1 LRIEFISTPNN
12 LPLRQMAGLYI
23 HIPFCKQACH
33 YCDFHFSTNRS
44 LQEQLVN
51 ALCQE
56 IELQKYFLEGEP
68 LETIYFG
75 GGTPSLLTDTQF
87 GAIFESI
94 QNNFSIKEAAEITV
108 EANPDDLTL
117 EKLQSMRNIGLNR
130 LSIGIQ
136 SFHDGSLRLLNR
148 SHDSFEA
155 EKSFDRARNVGFDNI
170 SVDLIYAIPG
180 RDMDSL
186 AFDLNKLR
194 HLSPEHVSAYSLTVE
209 EQTVF
214 GKWQRTKKFTAKPD
228 EENAAEFEFIM
239 DSLTASG
246 FSHYE
251 ISNYARP
258 GFVAKHNSNYW
269 KGKKYLGIG
278 PSAHSFSGGCR
289 QSNVSN
295 NFSYLKSISARIVP
309 ATKETLSKENRIN
322 EYLMTSLRTSWGCDL
337 DFLLNHYQYDLM
349 QHQQAYIKE
358 CEVGGLLTIDRHTIV
373 LTKKGKMLADKI
385 TTDLFL
391 IA

>member
-1 LRIEFISTPNN
+1 
-12 LPLRQMAGLYI
+12 MAGLYI

-33 YCDFHFSTNRS
+33 YCDFHFSTNLS
-44 LQEQLVN
+44 LQDQMVN

-56 IELQKYFLEGEP
+56 MELQKYFLDEEP

-75 GGTPSLLTDTQF
+75 GGTPSLLKDAQLEL
-87 GAIFESI
+87 IYKSI
-94 QNNFSIKEAAEITV
+94 QNNFSIKGGAEITV
-108 EANPDDLTL
+108 EANPDDLSH
-117 EKLQSMRNIGLNR
+117 EKLNSIKNFGVNR

-136 SFHDGSLRLLNR
+136 SFHNETLQFLNR
-148 SHDSFEA
+148 SHDSREA
-155 EKSFDRARNVGFDNI
+155 EVSFDIARNAGFDNI

-180 RDMDSL
+180 RDMNAL
-186 AFDLNKLR
+186 TCDLDKLR

-228 EENAAEFEFIM
+228 EENATEFECIM
-239 DSLTASG
+239 DSLTTFG

-278 PSAHSFSGGCR
+278 PSAHSYSGASR

-295 NFSYLKSISARIVP
+295 NFAYLKSITDRTVP
-309 ATKETLSKENRIN
+309 ATKEMLSKQNQIN

-337 DFLLNHYQYDLM
+337 DFLLNQFQYDLM
-349 QHQQAYIKE
+349 QNQGLYIAE
-358 CEVGGLLTIDRHTIV
+358 RVADGLLNLGGRTIV
-373 LTKKGKMLADKI
+373 LTRKGKMLADKI
-385 TTDLFL
+385 TSDLFL
-391 IA
+391 VV